1 MFPLYDESVPSRK
14 LPFLTISL
22 IVINIF
28 IFLFIYFSPDF
39 EKIVFEYG
47 TIPSRILK
55 GETFSTLITSMFLHG
70 GFLHLIGNMWF
81 LWLFGDNIEHNLGKI
96 KFAIF
101 FFLCGILAG
110 LFHVFLASG
119 QDINIPVIGASGAI
133 SGLLGGYLI
142 LYPKNKIRAFFSF
155 FFRPLFFF
163 RPIIFSV
170 PAFFY
175 IGIWFL
181 FQFLSVGEPSSIAYF
196 AHIGGFIAGMI
207 IVLLLRKKINRKNYS
222 VI

>member
-14 LPFLTISL
+14 LPFLTILLISL
-22 IVINIF
+22 NVF
-28 IFLFIYFSPDF
+28 IFLFTYFSPNF

-47 TIPSRILK
+47 IVPSRILK
-55 GETFSTLITSMFLHG
+55 GENLSILITSMFLHG

-81 LWLFGDNIEHNLGKI
+81 LWLFGDNIEHDLGKI
-96 KFAIF
+96 KFIIF
-101 FFLCGILAG
+101 YLLCGILAG
-110 LFHVFLASG
+110 IFHIFLVSAE
-119 QDINIPVIGASGAI
+119 DINIPTIGASGAI

-142 LYPKNKIRAFFSF
+142 LFPKNKIRAFIL
-155 FFRPLFFF
+155 LFFQ
-163 RPIIFSV
+163 PLVFSV

-175 IGIWFL
+175 IGIWF
-181 FQFLSVGEPSSIAYF
+181 FYQFLSVGTLSSIAYF

-207 IVLLLRKKINRKNYS
+207 LVLLLRKKIIRKDFS